1 MKITYFALLL
11 FTVTFTFA
19 QKEQEAFNELVNS
32 EMKSASNLMAVAVN
46 PNTLNYDV
54 TYHKLEFTINPAAY
68 FVSGKVTT
76 TYTAL
81 ANMNS
86 VTFDL
91 VTQMVVTSVK
101 KDNINLTFAQN
112 ASNELVIT
120 LPVTQAIG
128 TSATVEIIYSGAP
141 PSGGFGSFAATTHNG
156 SPVLWTLSEPFGARD
171 WWPCK
176 QDLNDKINSIDVY
189 ITAPSQYIAVSNG
202 LEQSQVV
209 NGANKTTHFHH
220 GYPIPAYLICM
231 AATNYTVYTQTAGTA
246 PNTYPIV
253 NYVYPENFTSTVQT
267 QLDQTPLILDLFSNL
282 FEIYPFHNEKY
293 GHAQFGWGG
302 GMEHTTVSFMNNF
315 SRSLIAH
322 EMGHQWFGDKI
333 TCGTWKDIWLN
344 EGFATYLASLV
355 IENFDGNAAF
365 VLDKTNMI
373 NSITSQ
379 TGGAVYLTDTEATN
393 VGRIFSS
400 RLTYNK
406 GAMVLEMLR
415 FKMGDTAFFQAL
427 KNYLADTS
435 LAFKYAL
442 TANLQSHL
450 ETVYGSSLN
459 EFFSDWIYN
468 QGYPSY
474 TITAQN
480 WGTGQGRFTINQTQS
495 NSSVSYFE
503 MPVPV
508 RIFGSNGEQQDLVLN
523 NTVNGE
529 VFIQPVNFS
538 IASVVFD
545 PDKHL
550 ISKNNNISLANEI
563 FDLEKAISLY
573 PNPAT
578 DLLHIQLPTSIIL
591 EKVTIFNNLGQVV
604 LENNAIDFSLSSIST
619 GVYAVQLQTSEGI
632 FHKKIIKN

>member
-427 KNYLADTS
+427 KNYLADSS
-435 LAFKYAL
+435 LAYGYAV
-442 TANLQSHL
+442 TTNLKSHL
-450 ETVYGSSLN
+450 EAVYGSSLT
-459 EFFSDWIYN
+459 EFFNDWIYN

-480 WGTGQGRFTINQTQS
+480 WGAGQGRFTISQTQS
-495 NSSVSYFE
+495 NNSVSYFE

-508 RIFGSNGEQQDLVLN
+508 RIFGINGEQQDVVLN
-523 NTVNGE
+523 NTINGE
-529 VFIQPVNFS
+529 VIIQPINFP
-538 IASVVFD
+538 IASIEFD
-545 PDKHL
+545 PDMHL
-550 ISKNNNISLANEI
+550 ISKNNNISLGNEI
-563 FDLEKAISLY
+563 FDLEKAISIY
-573 PNPAT
+573 PNPSN
-578 DLLHIQLPTSIIL
+578 DKVHIQLPT
-591 EKVTIFNNLGQVV
+591 TITLQKATIYNNLGQVV
-604 LENNAIDFSLSSIST
+604 LEKNAIDFSLSSISS
-619 GVYAVQLQTSEGI
+619 GVYEVQLQTSEGV